1 MGRVVLNDYDYKNIG
16 RSLIFIIFLFYG
28 VFIFR
33 IVLILLLSRVDLLS
47 TSNSYDIFS
56 SISISVSN
64 SPPVSTTSNRMSDT
78 ITLTRNNIGAIVN
91 INSVLYE
98 NPRGLIDFIC
108 EKPIDDKNKYRL
120 LIAHV

>member
-1 MGRVVLNDYDYKNIG
+1 MGRVVLNDYDFANIKT
-16 RSLIFIIFLFYG
+16 LVDHYFFLFYG

-64 SPPVSTTSNRMSDT
+64 SPPVSSTSNRMSDT

-108 EKPIDDKNKYRL
+108 EKPIDD
-120 LIAHV
+120 